1 MKKLSKKGKQ
11 YFEFLFI
18 TLIVIT
24 TIFLWNSIIIY
35 PVKLFVVLL
44 HEISHGIV
52 AVLSG
57 GKILSIQ
64 ISENL
69 GGLCISSGGVPFL
82 VASAGY
88 LGSLVFGSAIFIS
101 SYDKK
106 YSSWITTIIAI
117 ILILFS
123 ANFISG
129 SVGITLALL
138 YAVILYVSP
147 RYFNKTIHM
156 YLMKTLGLISS
167 LYVLVDIKEDLLTLE
182 YRESDTNI
190 LESITGINAAVWGLL
205 WFIISAVVIYYLL
218 RFSYLK
224 GYKNQ

>member
-1 MKKLSKKGKQ
+1 LKKLSKKGKQ
-11 YFEFLFI
+11 YFELVI
-18 TLIVIT
+18 ISLIVIT
-24 TIFLWNSIIIY
+24 TIILWNSIIIY

-52 AVLSG
+52 AVVSG
-57 GKILSIQ
+57 GKIISIQ

-69 GGLCISSGGVPFL
+69 GGQCVTSGGVPFI

-117 ILILFS
+117 ILIFFS
-123 ANFISG
+123 ANYIAG
-129 SVGITLALL
+129 SVGIIISLL
-138 YAVILYVSP
+138 YAAVLYLSP
-147 RYFNKTIHM
+147 RYFNKTVHM

-182 YRESDTNI
+182 YRESDSNI

-205 WFIISAVVIYYLL
+205 WFITSAVIIYFLL
-218 RFSYLK
+218 RYSYSRGFK
-224 GYKNQ
+224 KQ